1 MIFLIPKKQE
11 ITSIHIILHSWYQR
25 SKRLPQFM
33 SRLFLRR
40 LTAPI
45 EGFLHSAV
53 SEQFLRC
60 NFRAHPSPLRNLSAN
75 PEQFQS
81 HFLSFSFLLFLSF
94 SFFLSL
100 SFFLFPSFSFLLF
113 LSFLFSFLLSCSLSF
128 LPSSCSRK
136 KGQDTIPGK
145 DPKDPSLPC
154 SSRTVLGKKEMDSRT
169 ILERISLKWF
179 VYIYID
185 IYLFDN

>member
-1 MIFLIPKKQE
+1 
-11 ITSIHIILHSWYQR
+11 
-25 SKRLPQFM
+25 M

-60 NFRAHPSPLRNLSAN
+60 NFRAHPSPLSAN

-100 SFFLFPSFSFLLF
+100 SFFLFLSFSFLLS
-113 LSFLFSFLLSCSLSF
+113 LSFFLFPSLSFFPFFFPSFLLSFFPSFQLFQEEGTGYNSWKRPKRSLSPVQF
-128 LPSSCSRK
+128 E
-136 KGQDTIPGK
+136 D
-145 DPKDPSLPC
+145 
-154 SSRTVLGKKEMDSRT
+154 SSREKGDEFSDNIREDIVEM
-169 ILERISLKWF
+169 ICI
-179 VYIYID
+179 YIY
-185 IYLFDN
+185 

>member
-1 MIFLIPKKQE
+1 
-11 ITSIHIILHSWYQR
+11 
-25 SKRLPQFM
+25 M

-81 HFLSFSFLLFLSF
+81 HFLSFSFLLFLS
-94 SFFLSL
+94 L
-100 SFFLFPSFSFLLF
+100 SFFLFPS
-113 LSFLFSFLLSCSLSF
+113 LSFFPFFFPSFLLSFFPSFQLFQEEGTGYNSWKRPKRSLSPVQF
-128 LPSSCSRK
+128 E
-136 KGQDTIPGK
+136 D
-145 DPKDPSLPC
+145 
-154 SSRTVLGKKEMDSRT
+154 SSREKGDEFSDNIREDIVEM
-169 ILERISLKWF
+169 ICI
-179 VYIYID
+179 YIYWYIPVW
-185 IYLFDN
+185 

>member
-1 MIFLIPKKQE
+1 
-11 ITSIHIILHSWYQR
+11 
-25 SKRLPQFM
+25 M

-45 EGFLHSAV
+45 EGFLYSAV

-81 HFLSFSFLLFLSF
+81 HFISF

-100 SFFLFPSFSFLLF
+100 SFFLFPSFSFLLSLSFSFF
-113 LSFLFSFLLSCSLSF
+113 LSFFLFPSLSFFPFFFPSFLLSFFPSFQLFQEEGTGYNSWKRPKRSLSPVQF
-128 LPSSCSRK
+128 E
-136 KGQDTIPGK
+136 D
-145 DPKDPSLPC
+145 
-154 SSRTVLGKKEMDSRT
+154 SSREKGDEFSDNIREDIVEM
-169 ILERISLKWF
+169 ICI
-179 VYIYID
+179 YIYWYIPVW
-185 IYLFDN
+185 

>member
-1 MIFLIPKKQE
+1 
-11 ITSIHIILHSWYQR
+11 
-25 SKRLPQFM
+25 M

-81 HFLSFSFLLFLSF
+81 HFLSFSFLLFLS
-94 SFFLSL
+94 L
-100 SFFLFPSFSFLLF
+100 SFFLFPS
-113 LSFLFSFLLSCSLSF
+113 LSFFPFFFPSFLLSLFPSFQLFQEEGTGYNSWKRPKRSLSPVQF
-128 LPSSCSRK
+128 E
-136 KGQDTIPGK
+136 D
-145 DPKDPSLPC
+145 
-154 SSRTVLGKKEMDSRT
+154 SSREKGDGFSDNIREDIVEM
-169 ILERISLKWF
+169 ICI
-179 VYIYID
+179 YIY
-185 IYLFDN
+185 

>member
-1 MIFLIPKKQE
+1 
-11 ITSIHIILHSWYQR
+11 
-25 SKRLPQFM
+25 M

-60 NFRAHPSPLRNLSAN
+60 NFRAHPSPLSAN

-100 SFFLFPSFSFLLF
+100 SFFLFPS
-113 LSFLFSFLLSCSLSF
+113 LSFFPFFFPSFLLSFFPSFQLFQEEGTGYNSWKRPKRSLSPVQF
-128 LPSSCSRK
+128 E
-136 KGQDTIPGK
+136 D
-145 DPKDPSLPC
+145 
-154 SSRTVLGKKEMDSRT
+154 SSREKGDEFSDNIREDIVEM
-169 ILERISLKWF
+169 ICI
-179 VYIYID
+179 YIYID